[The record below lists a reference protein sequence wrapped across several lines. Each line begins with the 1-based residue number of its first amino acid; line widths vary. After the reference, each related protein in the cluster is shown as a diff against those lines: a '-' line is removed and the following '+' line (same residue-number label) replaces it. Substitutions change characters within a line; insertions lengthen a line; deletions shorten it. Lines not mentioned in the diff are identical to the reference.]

1 MSFEFLKDFQDPWM
15 YLLAGISMGLFTW
28 SIYTIYT
35 DLHDK
40 MTAGL
45 EGRLEETTSFLFRFA
60 VTFGR
65 PLAKIVRPYSE
76 RAIKRHQETGIQSL
90 LFVFQAAIDHDLQAA
105 GRPEGLDP
113 DEYMGL
119 FVVSTIVFGVLGYL
133 CYLAYPLPVIIF
145 CFLAAGLLLP
155 RFWLSDRIKQRR
167 KSIRKAL
174 PFALDLLT
182 LAVEAGL
189 DFTNSLERIAGKLEG
204 TALGNEFRTLL
215 QEIQMGKVRMD
226 ALRDLADRVSV
237 YELSSVI
244 SSLVQTDELGA
255 PLGPVLRIQSDFI
268 RVRRSQEAEE
278 MAMKAPVKLLL
289 PLIVFI
295 FPTAFIMIFGPL
307 ALKYMAQ

>member
-1 MSFEFLKDFQDPWM
+1 MSFEFLRDIQDPWM
-15 YLLAGISMGLFTW
+15 YFLAGISLGLFTW

-35 DLHDK
+35 DIHSK

-45 EGRLEETTSFLFRFA
+45 EGRLEETTSFMFRFA

-65 PLAKIVRPYSE
+65 PLAKIIRPYSE
-76 RAIKRHQETGIQSL
+76 RAIQRHTETGVQSVL
-90 LFVFQAAIDHDLQAA
+90 LVFRTAIDNDLQAA
-105 GRPEGLDP
+105 GRPEGLDA

-119 FVVSTIVFGVLGYL
+119 FVVSTILFGVLGYL

-145 CFLAAGLLLP
+145 CFLAAGFILP

-167 KSIRKAL
+167 KSIRKSL

-189 DFTNSLERIAGKLEG
+189 DFTNSLERIAERIAG
-204 TALGNEFRTLL
+204 TALGNEFRILI

-226 ALRDLADRVSV
+226 ALRDLAERVSV

-244 SSLVQTDELGA
+244 SALVQTDELGA

-268 RVRRSQEAEE
+268 RVRRAQEAEE
-278 MAMKAPVKLLL
+278 MAMKAPVKLLF
-289 PLIVFI
+289 PLILFI

-307 ALKYMAQ
+307 VLKYLGQ